1 MPDLLALQQ
10 AAADVIQ
17 ILKRIEVY
25 SNAKVAVI
33 GGLALW
39 TYLPEGRSTE
49 VFYPKHS
56 SRRGVTNVKGCRFHH
71 KSYRGARWRQE
82 TAACASRLALHPES
96 TNVLL

>member
-49 VFYPKHS
+49 VFYP
-56 SRRGVTNVKGCRFHH
+56 
-71 KSYRGARWRQE
+71 
-82 TAACASRLALHPES
+82 
-96 TNVLL
+96 